1 MLRHA
6 LRRLLW
12 IVPILIGVTLTSF
25 ALLSY
30 VPDPAEDPAV
40 TATLGA
46 EHALELKR
54 SRFLDLPRF
63 FNERPL
69 DVVAR
74 VDEALAHLAA
84 DDSFAEGARATLV
97 RLGGAALP
105 YLLPRLDG
113 LDPEARARVAVALSP
128 VAERMGIASDDTADP
143 LRAVAFWNRFWADR
157 AIDFRAANAKRAA
170 RRLSVHGTQ
179 AREADLLELDT
190 FALEQIMAS
199 LDELSAPTT
208 AFSAKIEGSGD
219 PLDAMKRLVAAAAH
233 ITGREDGASENGA
246 MPEVLASVRRW
257 REWWLVHQPDYTAYS
272 GASRFLAMLTDT
284 QYAKWAQKV
293 VLLGFAT
300 SSEGTPVLEKLL
312 DRAPATLLLMASSIA
327 FAYALALAL
336 GVALAVREERRADAW
351 LLAASLA
358 LFATPTA
365 CLALW
370 AAPLYFGPHAGGAL
384 LAVLVLGASMIASPL
399 AHGRALLREIIRS
412 DYVRAARALGM
423 GPASIAF
430 RQVLRGVLLPL
441 VALAS
446 VEMPTALGGAFV
458 VEKIF
463 GIAGL
468 GDETVRAVQAHDVA
482 WLVGLAFLTAL
493 FVTLT
498 SIATDFAVAA
508 IDPRL
513 SLAALRHRRVNA

>member
-6 LRRLLW
+6 LRRFLW

-69 DVVAR
+69 DVVGR

-84 DDSFAEGARATLV
+84 DDALAEPARNTLV

-113 LDPEARARVAVALSP
+113 LEPEARSRVAVALSP
-128 VAERMGIASDDTADP
+128 IAERMGIASDDTADP

-179 AREADLLELDT
+179 TRETDLLELDT

-199 LDELSAPTT
+199 LDELSAPATPFGPKAT
-208 AFSAKIEGSGD
+208 GSD
-219 PLDAMKRLVAAAAH
+219 PVDAMRRLIAAAAH
-233 ITGREDGASENGA
+233 VTGRDDGIGEVGDL
-246 MPEVLASVRRW
+246 PDVLASARRW
-257 REWWLVHQPDYTAYS
+257 REWWLVHQPDYTAYN
-272 GASRFLAMLTDT
+272 GAGRFLAMLTDT

-293 VLLGFAT
+293 VLLGFST
-300 SSEGTPVLEKLL
+300 SAEGTPVLEKLR
-312 DRAPATLLLMASSIA
+312 DRAPATLLLMASAIA

-336 GVALAVREERRADAW
+336 GVASAVRDERRADAW
-351 LLAASLA
+351 LLGVSLT

-370 AAPLYFGPHAGGAL
+370 ASRAGTGPL
-384 LAVLVLGASMIASPL
+384 LAVLVLGASMVASPL
-399 AHGRALLREIIRS
+399 AQGRALLREIVAS

-423 GPASIAF
+423 SPARIAV
-430 RQVLRGVLLPL
+430 RQALRGVLLPL

-463 GIAGL
+463 GIEGL
-468 GDETVRAVQAHDVA
+468 GDETVRAVQTHDVA

-493 FVTLT
+493 FVTVT

-508 IDPRL
+508 LDPRL
-513 SLAALRHRRVNA
+513 SLAALRHRRVTA

>member
-40 TATLGA
+40 VATLGT

-69 DVVAR
+69 DVVGR
-74 VDEALAHLAA
+74 VDDALAHLAA
-84 DDSFAEGARATLV
+84 DDRFAESARTTLV

-105 YLLPRLDG
+105 YLLPRLDA
-113 LDPEARARVAVALSP
+113 LEPAARARVAVALSP
-128 VAERMGIASDDTADP
+128 IAERMGIASDETVDP
-143 LRAVAFWNRFWADR
+143 ERAVAFWNRFWVDR
-157 AIDFRAANAKRAA
+157 AIDFRPANAKRAA

-179 AREADLLELDT
+179 TREADLFELDT

-199 LDELSAPTT
+199 LVELSSPAATFTPRPPTLP
-208 AFSAKIEGSGD
+208 E
-219 PLDAMKRLVAAAAH
+219 PLDAMRRLMAAAAH
-233 ITGREDGASENGA
+233 VTGREDVLTEDAAE
-246 MPEVLASVRRW
+246 PDVLASLRRW
-257 REWWLVHQPDYTAYS
+257 REWWLVHQPDYTAYA
-272 GASRFLAMLTDT
+272 GPSRFLAMLTDT
-284 QYAKWAQKV
+284 QYAKWAERV
-293 VLLGFAT
+293 VLLGFGT
-300 SSEGTPVLEKLL
+300 SVDGTPILEKLR
-312 DRAPATLLLMASSIA
+312 DRAPTTLLIMTSAISL
-327 FAYALALAL
+327 AYTLALALA
-336 GVALAVREERRADAW
+336 VVSAIRSQRRADAW
-351 LLAASLA
+351 LLGASLT

-365 CLALW
+365 CLASW
-370 AAPLYFGPHAGGAL
+370 SAHHAGPSAL
-384 LAVLVLGASMIASPL
+384 LGVIVLGASMVLSPL
-399 AHGRALLREIIRS
+399 AQGRLLVGEVVRS
-412 DYVRAARALGM
+412 DYVRAGRALGM
-423 GPASIAF
+423 GPVRIAF
-430 RQVLRGVLLPL
+430 RHALRIGLLPL

-446 VEMPTALGGAFV
+446 VEMPTALGGTFV

-463 GIAGL
+463 GVSAL

-493 FVTLT
+493 FVTVT

-513 SLAALRHRRVNA
+513 SLAALRHRRMGA

>member
-40 TATLGA
+40 TATLGD

-69 DVVAR
+69 DVVGR

-84 DDSFAEGARATLV
+84 DDRFADGARATLV

-113 LDPEARARVAVALSP
+113 LEPEARSRVAVALSP
-128 VAERMGIASDDTADP
+128 IAERMGIASDDTIDP

-179 AREADLLELDT
+179 ARETDLLELDT
-190 FALEQIMAS
+190 FALEQIMAA
-199 LDELSAPTT
+199 LDELSAPATPF
-208 AFSAKIEGSGD
+208 APKAAAAGE
-219 PLDAMKRLVAAAAH
+219 PADAMRRLLAAAAH
-233 ITGREDGASENGA
+233 ITGREEGFGESGD
-246 MPEVLASVRRW
+246 MLDVLASVRRW
-257 REWWLVHQPDYTAYS
+257 REWWLVHQPDYTAYN
-272 GASRFLAMLTDT
+272 GAGRFLAMLTDT

-300 SSEGTPVLEKLL
+300 SHEGTPVLEKLR
-312 DRAPATLLLMASSIA
+312 DRAPATLLLMTSAIA
-327 FAYALALAL
+327 FAYALALVL
-336 GVALAVREERRADAW
+336 GLASAIRDDRRADAW
-351 LLAASLA
+351 LLAANLA

-365 CLALW
+365 CLAVW
-370 AAPLYFGPHAGGAL
+370 AARPAGAGAVL
-384 LAVLVLGASMIASPL
+384 GVLVLGASMIASPL
-399 AHGRALLREIIRS
+399 AQGRALSREIIAS
-412 DYVRAARALGM
+412 EYVRAARALGL
-423 GPASIAF
+423 GPARIAL
-430 RQVLRGVLLPL
+430 RQMLRGVLLPL
-441 VALAS
+441 IALAS
-446 VEMPTALGGAFV
+446 GEMPTALGGAFV

-468 GDETVRAVQAHDVA
+468 GDETVRAVQTHDVA

-498 SIATDFAVAA
+498 SIVTDFAVAA

>member
-63 FNERPL
+63 FNEKPL
-69 DVVAR
+69 DVVGR

-84 DDSFAEGARATLV
+84 DDAFAEAARATLV

-113 LDPEARARVAVALSP
+113 LEPEARSRVAVALSP
-128 VAERMGIASDDTADP
+128 IAERMGIASDDTADP

-157 AIDFRAANAKRAA
+157 AIDFRGANAKRAA

-199 LDELSAPTT
+199 LEELSAPATPF
-208 AFSAKIEGSGD
+208 ASKAAGD
-219 PLDAMKRLVAAAAH
+219 PVDAMRRLIDAAAH
-233 ITGREDGASENGA
+233 VTGRDDRIAEDGDL
-246 MPEVLASVRRW
+246 PEVLASARRW
-257 REWWLVHQPDYTAYS
+257 REWWLVHQPDYTAYN
-272 GASRFLAMLTDT
+272 GAGRFLAMLTDT
-284 QYAKWAQKV
+284 QYAKWAEKV

-300 SSEGTPVLEKLL
+300 SAEGTPVLEKLRN
-312 DRAPATLLLMASSIA
+312 RAPSTLLLMASAIT
-327 FAYALALAL
+327 FAYVLALAL
-336 GVALAVREERRADAW
+336 GVASAVRDERRADAW
-351 LLAASLA
+351 LLALSLTF
-358 LFATPTA
+358 FATPTA

-370 AAPLYFGPHAGGAL
+370 ASHAGTGFVS
-384 LAVLVLGASMIASPL
+384 AVLVLGASMVASPL
-399 AHGRALLREIIRS
+399 AQGRALLREIIAS

-423 GPASIAF
+423 SPVRIAV
-430 RQVLRGVLLPL
+430 RQTLRGVLLPL

-468 GDETVRAVQAHDVA
+468 GDETVRAVQTHDVA

-493 FVTLT
+493 FVTVT
-498 SIATDFAVAA
+498 SIVTDFAVAA
-508 IDPRL
+508 VDPRL
-513 SLAALRHRRVNA
+513 SLAALRHRRVSI